1 MNNQN
6 SQKNRLPLSES
17 VMKAVQGGMIK
28 MRPRW
33 HFILRAALAVTGS
46 IVLGLFALYLASFI
60 IFTLQRT
67 GVWFVPAFGLRGIF
81 TFLFSL
87 PWLLILL
94 TALFLVILE
103 ILVRRYSFAYRWP
116 LLYSALAIVLAVLI
130 GGFAVA
136 KTPMHPRL
144 INYEK
149 GNGPLCCG
157 GMYRDMD
164 RPRFRDIHVGKII
177 EFNQEGFTIENRGE
191 EILLIV
197 VNKQTKLPYGTDYSV
212 DDVVVVFGPR
222 HADTVD
228 ALGIRRIDDIEPFP
242 ANPPRQPP
250 VFRQETE

>member
-1 MNNQN
+1 MNNPN
-6 SQKNRLPLSES
+6 SQKNKLPLNES
-17 VMKAVQGGMIK
+17 VMKAVRDGMIK
-28 MRPRW
+28 MRPKW
-33 HFILRAALAVTGS
+33 YFILRAALVVTGL

-67 GVWFVPAFGLRGIF
+67 GVWFIPAFGFRGIF
-81 TFLFSL
+81 TFLLSL

-94 TALFLVILE
+94 AALFLVILE

-136 KTPMHPRL
+136 KTPMHPHL
-144 INYEK
+144 IDYEK
-149 GNGPLCCG
+149 GDGHLCCG

-164 RPRFRDIHVGKII
+164 RSRFNDIHVGRIT
-177 EFNQEGFTIENRGE
+177 EFTREGFTIQNRGE

-197 VNKQTKLPYGTDYSV
+197 VTKKTRLPYGTDYSV
-212 DDVVVVFGPR
+212 DDVVVIFGPR

-228 ALGIRRIDDIEPFP
+228 ALGIRRIDDMEPFP
-242 ANPPRQPP
+242 VNPPRQHP
-250 VFRQETE
+250 VFRQKAE